1 MFRKTKTN
9 NLFLVIT
16 LLYMEIL
23 YLVQILLIF
32 CAILN
37 IKIVILI
44 G

>member
-1 MFRKTKTN
+1 MN

-16 LLYMEIL
+16 LLYVEIL
-23 YLVQILLIF
+23 YLVQILLIV

-37 IKIVILI
+37 VKIVILI